1 MTINEKIKPLFPYLK
16 EIKFSEKHILI
27 GGVFYQ
33 TWIVKETEKGP
44 VKVVKSGAD
53 ETGKVIYHFYGLTTQ
68 VDIDKLLEYFS
79 LVVNEN
85 LDRERKED
93 LFKKKV
99 DELKTIFK
107 GNTLTDLEK
116 LTMDIVEINN
126 EKDIEN
132 E

>member
-1 MTINEKIKPLFPYLK
+1 MTT
-16 EIKFSEKHILI
+16 H
-27 GGVFYQ
+27 
-33 TWIVKETEKGP
+33 
-44 VKVVKSGAD
+44 
-53 ETGKVIYHFYGLTTQ
+53 